1 MQTSAREAYLETQ
14 VMTATPQKLHL
25 MLIEGAVR
33 AVAQTQHHWKRQQDE
48 LAGEALIRA
57 QDIVGEMLGAVGAG
71 THEISRRLAGIYL
84 FVFHAL
90 GEAHLR
96 RDESQLADALRVLEI
111 ERETW
116 RQACEKFGAQVAPG
130 EQPAPPVAAKPAPSK
145 IAPPLDANQ
154 DLAGGFSFQ
163 A

>member
-1 MQTSAREAYLETQ
+1 MQTSARDAYLETQ

-25 MLIEGAVR
+25 MLVEGAVR
-33 AVAQTQHHWKRQQDE
+33 AATQARHHWEHQQDE
-48 LAGEALIRA
+48 SAGDALIRA
-57 QDIVGEMLGAVGAG
+57 QDIVGEMLGAVGTG
-71 THEISRRLAGIYL
+71 THEISRRLAGVYL

-96 RDESQLADALRVLEI
+96 RDETQLADALRVLEI

-116 RQACEKFGAQVAPG
+116 RQACEKFGAQAAPG
-130 EQPAPPVAAKPAPSK
+130 EQAAKPAPAK
-145 IAPPLDANQ
+145 PAAPQIAPPLDANP
-154 DLAGGFSFQ
+154 DLAGGLSFQ